1 MRKSIAILAVVG
13 IGIYVA
19 FSSVY
24 TVSEVEQVIITQFGK
39 PVGEPVTSAGLK
51 LKVPFIQD
59 VNPIDKR
66 VLEWDGNPSD
76 MPTKDKLYISVDLFA
91 RWRIT
96 EPLQYFLRL
105 RDERSAQSRLDDIL
119 GSETRNAV
127 AKHELIEIIR
137 TTKDRVPLRDA
148 RLTDAERDLGSLV
161 PIQKGRKLVEQEI
174 FAAAAEKVRVFGI
187 ELLDIRF
194 KRINYNESVRPK
206 IYDRMISERRQ
217 IAERFLSEGN
227 GEAARI
233 RGNRVR
239 DLNKIQSEAYRQVE
253 EIRGVADAKATE
265 IYARAYNQSPEAAD
279 FYEFTR
285 TMQAYKTIIA
295 RPEHHPGPFH
305 GQRSVQVP
313 EGHGPRWRRRLSPG
327 FRRKP
332 MTMIARHRRL
342 TCAWPGRSRVQGIDY
357 KRVVVCR
364 LPGCSSPERGA
375 FGEELVVAHVV

>member
-1 MRKSIAILAVVG
+1 MTGSRQLTILALLG
-13 IGIYVA
+13 IAAWVA
-19 FSSVY
+19 MSSIY
-24 TVSEVEQVIITQFGK
+24 TVSEIEQVIITQFGK
-39 PVGEPVTSAGLK
+39 PVGDPVTTAGLK
-51 LKVPFIQD
+51 LKVPLIQEI
-59 VNPIDKR
+59 NPIDKR
-66 VLEWDGNPSD
+66 VLEWDGSPSD

-96 EPLQYFLRL
+96 DPLQYFLRL

-137 TTKDRVPLRDA
+137 TTRDRVPLRDA
-148 RLTDAERDLGSLV
+148 LLTDAERELNMGTLV
-161 PIQKGRKLVEQEI
+161 PIQKGRKLVEEEI

-253 EIRGVADAKATE
+253 EIRGVADAKASE
-265 IYARAYNQSPEAAD
+265 VYARAYNQSPAAVA

-285 TMQAYKTIIA
+285 TMQSYKSIIGGSSTLVLSTDSDLFKFLKGMAPDGDVRSERPPAA
-295 RPEHHPGPFH
+295 R
-305 GQRSVQVP
+305 R
-313 EGHGPRWRRRLSPG
+313 
-327 FRRKP
+327 
-332 MTMIARHRRL
+332 
-342 TCAWPGRSRVQGIDY
+342 
-357 KRVVVCR
+357 
-364 LPGCSSPERGA
+364 
-375 FGEELVVAHVV
+375 

>member
-1 MRKSIAILAVVG
+1 MNKLIAILVVVG
-13 IGIYVA
+13 IGTFLA
-19 FSSVY
+19 MSSLY

-39 PVGEPVTSAGLK
+39 PVGAPVTSAGLK
-51 LKVPFIQD
+51 VKVPYIQA

-66 VLEWDGNPSD
+66 VLEWDGSPSD

-96 EPLQYFLRL
+96 DPLQYFLRL

-127 AKHELIEIIR
+127 AKHKLIELIR

-148 RLTDAERDLGSLV
+148 LLTEAERDLDMGALV
-161 PIQKGRKLVEQEI
+161 PIKKGRKLVEQEI
-174 FAAAAEKVRVFGI
+174 FAAAAEKVQVFGI

-239 DLNKIQSEAYRQVE
+239 ELNKIQSEAYRQVE

-265 IYARAYNQSPEAAD
+265 IYARAYNQSPEAVA

-285 TMQAYKTIIA
+285 TMQSYKTIIA
-295 RPEHHPGPFH
+295 ENTTLVLSTDSDLFKFLKGMAPNGE
-305 GQRSVQVP
+305 VVP
-313 EGHGPRWRRRLSPG
+313 
-327 FRRKP
+327 
-332 MTMIARHRRL
+332 A
-342 TCAWPGRSRVQGIDY
+342 QD
-357 KRVVVCR
+357 
-364 LPGCSSPERGA
+364 RGA
-375 FGEELVVAHVV
+375 NR

>member
-1 MRKSIAILAVVG
+1 MKLSQIAMLVSLVFGAYIVM
-13 IGIYVA
+13 
-19 FSSVY
+19 SSVY
-24 TVSEVEQVIITQFGK
+24 TVSEVEQMIITQFGK
-39 PVGEPVTSAGLK
+39 PVGEPVTTAGLK
-51 LKVPFIQD
+51 IKLPFIQE

-96 EPLQYFLRL
+96 DPLQYFLRL

-119 GSETRNAV
+119 GSETRNAI

-148 RLTDAERDLGSLV
+148 LLTDAERDVGALV
-161 PIQKGRKLVEQEI
+161 PIQKGRKRVEQEI
-174 FAAAAEKVRVFGI
+174 FTAAAEKVRVFGI

-253 EIRGVADAKATE
+253 EIRGIADAKATE
-265 IYARAYNQSPEAAD
+265 IYASAYNQSPEAVA

-285 TMQAYKTIIA
+285 TMQAYKY
-295 RPEHHPGPFH
+295 
-305 GQRSVQVP
+305 
-313 EGHGPRWRRRLSPG
+313 
-327 FRRKP
+327 
-332 MTMIARHRRL
+332 MIAEN
-342 TCAWPGRSRVQGIDY
+342 TT
-357 KRVVVCR
+357 
-364 LPGCSSPERGA
+364 
-375 FGEELVVAHVV
+375 LVLSTDSDLFKFLKGMQPDGVTIPVRPPAVTQ

>member
-1 MRKSIAILAVVG
+1 MINVKQLVVLSIL
-13 IGIYVA
+13 VA
-19 FSSVY
+19 GLFVLMSSIY
-24 TVSEVEQVIITQFGK
+24 TVDEVEQAIITQFGK
-39 PVGEPVTSAGLK
+39 PVGEPVVEAGLK
-51 LKVPFIQD
+51 FKVPFIQE

-66 VLEWDGNPSD
+66 VLEWDGPPSD

-91 RWRIT
+91 RWKIVD
-96 EPLQYFLRL
+96 PLQYFLRL

-137 TTKDRVPLRDA
+137 TSKDRIPLRDTILA
-148 RLTDAERDLGSLV
+148 STEQEQNMGSLV
-161 PIQKGRKLVEQEI
+161 PIEKGRKLVEQEI
-174 FAAAAEKVRVFGI
+174 FAAASEKVGVFGI

-239 DLNKIQSEAYRQVE
+239 DLNKIQSEAYRAVE
-253 EIRGVADAKATE
+253 EIRGLADAKATE
-265 IYARAYNQSPEAAD
+265 IYAGAYNQSPLAVE

-285 TMQAYKTIIA
+285 TMASYPSIIGENTTVVLSTSSDLFKFLKGMN
-295 RPEHHPGPFH
+295 PE
-305 GQRSVQVP
+305 P
-313 EGHGPRWRRRLSPG
+313 E
-327 FRRKP
+327 
-332 MTMIARHRRL
+332 
-342 TCAWPGRSRVQGIDY
+342 
-357 KRVVVCR
+357 
-364 LPGCSSPERGA
+364 
-375 FGEELVVAHVV
+375 

>member
-1 MRKSIAILAVVG
+1 M
-13 IGIYVA
+13 
-19 FSSVY
+19 SSVY
-24 TVSEVEQVIITQFGK
+24 TVSEVEQVIVTQFGK

-51 LKVPFIQD
+51 LKVPFIQNI
-59 VNPIDKR
+59 NPIDKR
-66 VLEWDGNPSD
+66 VLEWDGRPSD

-96 EPLQYFLRL
+96 DPLQYFLRL

-148 RLTDAERDLGSLV
+148 LLTDAERDLDMGALV

-239 DLNKIQSEAYRQVE
+239 DLNKTQSEAYREVE

-265 IYARAYNQSPEAAD
+265 IYASAYNQSPEAVE

-285 TMQAYKTIIA
+285 TMQAYKTLIGEGTTLVLSTDSDLFKFLKGMSPDAPVGSA
-295 RPEHHPGPFH
+295 R
-305 GQRSVQVP
+305 RS
-313 EGHGPRWRRRLSPG
+313 GTRR
-327 FRRKP
+327 
-332 MTMIARHRRL
+332 
-342 TCAWPGRSRVQGIDY
+342 
-357 KRVVVCR
+357 
-364 LPGCSSPERGA
+364 
-375 FGEELVVAHVV
+375 

>member
-1 MRKSIAILAVVG
+1 MTSIRYLTVFIVAG
-13 IGIYVA
+13 IGMYVLA
-19 FSSVY
+19 ASVY

-39 PVGEPVTSAGLK
+39 PIGTPVTTSGLK
-51 LKVPFIQD
+51 MKWPFIQD

-66 VLEWDGNPSD
+66 VLEWDGSPSD

-148 RLTDAERDLGSLV
+148 IIGDAAQELDVGSLV
-161 PIQKGRKLVEQEI
+161 PIQKGRTLVEQEI
-174 FAAAAEKVRVFGI
+174 FTAAAEKVLVFGI

-239 DLNKIQSEAYRQVE
+239 DLNKIQSEAYREVE
-253 EIRGVADAKATE
+253 GIRGLADAKATE
-265 IYARAYNQSPEAAD
+265 IYASAYNQSREAVE

-285 TMQAYKTIIA
+285 TMQSYEAIMAENT
-295 RPEHHPGPFH
+295 
-305 GQRSVQVP
+305 
-313 EGHGPRWRRRLSPG
+313 
-327 FRRKP
+327 
-332 MTMIARHRRL
+332 T
-342 TCAWPGRSRVQGIDY
+342 
-357 KRVVVCR
+357 
-364 LPGCSSPERGA
+364 
-375 FGEELVVAHVV
+375 LVVSTDSDLFKFLKGMAPGGNR

>member
-1 MRKSIAILAVVG
+1 MKKSIAVLAVLA
-13 IGIYVA
+13 IATYIA
-19 FSSVY
+19 FSSIY

-39 PVGEPVTSAGLK
+39 PVGDPVTSAGLK
-51 LKVPFIQD
+51 LKLPFIQE

-96 EPLQYFLRL
+96 DPLQYFLRL

-148 RLTDAERDLGSLV
+148 FLTEAEQKLDMGALV
-161 PIQKGRKLVEQEI
+161 PIQKGRKLVEKEI

-194 KRINYNESVRPK
+194 KRINYNDSVRPK

-239 DLNKIQSEAYRQVE
+239 ELNKIQSEAYRQVE
-253 EIRGVADAKATE
+253 EIRGLADAKASE
-265 IYARAYNQSPEAAD
+265 IYAGAYNQSPQAVS

-285 TMQAYKTIIA
+285 TLQAYKSIIA
-295 RPEHHPGPFH
+295 QNTTLVLSTDSELFKFLKGMRPPDTAVALPNTGN
-305 GQRSVQVP
+305 
-313 EGHGPRWRRRLSPG
+313 
-327 FRRKP
+327 KP
-332 MTMIARHRRL
+332 
-342 TCAWPGRSRVQGIDY
+342 
-357 KRVVVCR
+357 
-364 LPGCSSPERGA
+364 
-375 FGEELVVAHVV
+375 

>member
-1 MRKSIAILAVVG
+1 MNKTLRIVVLVFLG
-13 IGIYVA
+13 IGTYVVM
-19 FSSVY
+19 SSLY
-24 TVSEVEQVIITQFGK
+24 TVSEVEQMVITQFGK
-39 PVGEPVTSAGLK
+39 PVGAPVTSAGLK
-51 LKVPFIQD
+51 VKVPFIQD

-66 VLEWDGNPSD
+66 ILEWDGNPSD

-96 EPLQYFLRL
+96 DPLQYFLRM

-148 RLTDAERDLGSLV
+148 LLTEAERELDMGSLV
-161 PIQKGRKLVEQEI
+161 PIHKGRQLVEHEI
-174 FAAAAEKVRVFGI
+174 FSAAAEKVRVFGI

-253 EIRGVADAKATE
+253 EIRGVADATASE
-265 IYARAYNQSPEAAD
+265 IYARSYNQSLQAVSL
-279 FYEFTR
+279 YEFTR
-285 TMQAYKTIIA
+285 TMQSYRSIIA
-295 RPEHHPGPFH
+295 NNTTL
-305 GQRSVQVP
+305 V
-313 EGHGPRWRRRLSPG
+313 LSTDSDLFQFLKGMTPDA
-327 FRRKP
+327 KP
-332 MTMIARHRRL
+332 
-342 TCAWPGRSRVQGIDY
+342 
-357 KRVVVCR
+357 
-364 LPGCSSPERGA
+364 
-375 FGEELVVAHVV
+375 

>member
-1 MRKSIAILAVVG
+1 MSRNTQIALLAVLG
-13 IGIYVA
+13 IGAYLAMSAI
-19 FSSVY
+19 Y
-24 TVSEVEQVIITQFGK
+24 TVSEVEQMIITQFGK
-39 PVGEPVTSAGLK
+39 PVGDPVTSAGLK
-51 LKVPFIQD
+51 IKVPFIQD

-66 VLEWDGNPSD
+66 VLEWDGSPSD

-96 EPLQYFLRL
+96 DPLQYFLRL

-127 AKHELIEIIR
+127 AKHELDRDHPHHQGPR
-137 TTKDRVPLRDA
+137 TATRRL
-148 RLTDAERDLGSLV
+148 LTDAEKELNMGALV
-161 PIQKGRKLVEQEI
+161 PIQKGRQLVEQEI

-265 IYARAYNQSPEAAD
+265 IYAAAYNQSPEAVA

-285 TMQAYKTIIA
+285 TMQAYQAIIA
-295 RPEHHPGPFH
+295 ENTTL
-305 GQRSVQVP
+305 V
-313 EGHGPRWRRRLSPG
+313 LSTDSDLFKFLKG
-327 FRRKP
+327 
-332 MTMIARHRRL
+332 M
-342 TCAWPGRSRVQGIDY
+342 
-357 KRVVVCR
+357 
-364 LPGCSSPERGA
+364 SPDGGSFDRNA
-375 FGEELVVAHVV
+375 QTQYDSNA

>member
-1 MRKSIAILAVVG
+1 MTSIRYLTVFIVAG
-13 IGIYVA
+13 IGMYVLA
-19 FSSVY
+19 ASVY

-39 PVGEPVTSAGLK
+39 PIGTPVTTAGLK
-51 LKVPFIQD
+51 MKWPFIQD

-66 VLEWDGNPSD
+66 VLEWDGSPSD

-148 RLTDAERDLGSLV
+148 IIGDAAQELDVGSLV
-161 PIQKGRKLVEQEI
+161 PIQKGRTLVEQEI
-174 FAAAAEKVRVFGI
+174 FSGAAEKVLVFGI

-239 DLNKIQSEAYRQVE
+239 DLNKIQSEAYREVE
-253 EIRGVADAKATE
+253 GIRGLADAKATE
-265 IYARAYNQSPEAAD
+265 IYASAYNQSQEAVE

-285 TMQAYKTIIA
+285 TMQSYEAIMAENT
-295 RPEHHPGPFH
+295 
-305 GQRSVQVP
+305 
-313 EGHGPRWRRRLSPG
+313 
-327 FRRKP
+327 
-332 MTMIARHRRL
+332 T
-342 TCAWPGRSRVQGIDY
+342 
-357 KRVVVCR
+357 
-364 LPGCSSPERGA
+364 
-375 FGEELVVAHVV
+375 LVVSTDSDLFKFLKGMAPGGNR

>member
-1 MRKSIAILAVVG
+1 MKQPILLVLMGIVVF
-13 IGIYVA
+13 VTMN
-19 FSSVY
+19 SLY
-24 TVSEVEQVIITQFGK
+24 TVNEVEQVIITQFGK
-39 PVGEPVTSAGLK
+39 PVGEPVTEAGLK
-51 LKVPFIQD
+51 VKAPFIQE

-66 VLEWDGNPSD
+66 VLEWDGSPSD

-91 RWRIT
+91 RWRIV

-127 AKHELIEIIR
+127 AKHELIELIR
-137 TTKDRVPLRDA
+137 TTKDREPLRDTL
-148 RLTDAERDLGSLV
+148 LTDAERELNMGTLV
-161 PIQKGRKLVEQEI
+161 PIQKGRKLVEEEI
-174 FAAAAEKVRVFGI
+174 FSAAAEKVRVFGI

-253 EIRGVADAKATE
+253 EIRGQADAKASE
-265 IYARAYNQSPEAAD
+265 IYAQAYNQSPEAVR

-285 TMQAYKTIIA
+285 TMQAYRA
-295 RPEHHPGPFH
+295 
-305 GQRSVQVP
+305 
-313 EGHGPRWRRRLSPG
+313 
-327 FRRKP
+327 
-332 MTMIARHRRL
+332 MIAKNTTL
-342 TCAWPGRSRVQGIDY
+342 VLSTDSDLFKFLNGIKQD
-357 KRVVVCR
+357 
-364 LPGCSSPERGA
+364 EN
-375 FGEELVVAHVV
+375 

>member
-1 MRKSIAILAVVG
+1 MSQRKQ
-13 IGIYVA
+13 IGILVVLGLAIYVLM
-19 FSSVY
+19 SSIY
-24 TVSEVEQVIITQFGK
+24 TVSEVEQMIITQFGK
-39 PVGEPVTSAGLK
+39 PVGAPVTSAGLK
-51 LKVPFIQD
+51 AKIPFIQEI
-59 VNPIDKR
+59 NPIDKR
-66 VLEWDGNPSD
+66 ILEWDGSPSD

-96 EPLQYFLRL
+96 DPLQYFLRL

-148 RLTDAERDLGSLV
+148 LLTGSEQELDMGSLV

-174 FAAAAEKVRVFGI
+174 FTAAAEKVQVFGI

-253 EIRGVADAKATE
+253 EIRGVADAKAAE
-265 IYARAYNQSPEAAD
+265 IYARAYNQSPEAVE
-279 FYEFTR
+279 FYAFTR
-285 TMQAYKTIIA
+285 TMRSYKSIIG
-295 RPEHHPGPFH
+295 ENTTL
-305 GQRSVQVP
+305 V
-313 EGHGPRWRRRLSPG
+313 LSTDSDLFKFLKG
-327 FRRKP
+327 MNADR
-332 MTMIARHRRL
+332 
-342 TCAWPGRSRVQGIDY
+342 
-357 KRVVVCR
+357 
-364 LPGCSSPERGA
+364 E
-375 FGEELVVAHVV
+375 